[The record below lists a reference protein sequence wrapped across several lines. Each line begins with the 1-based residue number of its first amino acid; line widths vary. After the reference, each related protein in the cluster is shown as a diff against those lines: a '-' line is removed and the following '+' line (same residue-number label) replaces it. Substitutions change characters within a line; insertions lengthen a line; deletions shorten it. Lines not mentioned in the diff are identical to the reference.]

1 MKELRLVNSN
11 KGIEFEGMA
20 YMYKTVAE
28 AKQIMKEIEVASKYY
43 KVDIHKI
50 LFNTCD
56 EITDEI
62 IVNA

>member
-1 MKELRLVNSN
+1 
-11 KGIEFEGMA
+11 
-20 YMYKTVAE
+20 MYKTVAE